1 MRDLEGALDVEKSAN
16 NEANKA
22 IDRLTKQ
29 IRELEHSYDEERKNG
44 KELGIKLE
52 RFVLIRNTFGCTI
65 KCIRKILFYVIVIH

>member
-44 KELGIKLE
+44 KELGVKLE
-52 RFVLIRNTFGCTI
+52 R
-65 KCIRKILFYVIVIH
+65 YVINVVDFFKVKSKFSKLSHFDLFH